1 MACLTRT
8 TLTVK
13 GAPAVALRGEP
24 RGDPI
29 VFIHG
34 GHPGSTPYCSGSH
47 IWGPALD
54 RFAATRSILAV
65 ELPGHGE
72 TPAPATPTVDI
83 YAEWMGEFL
92 TAAGVRSCFVVG
104 HDLGG
109 LIAIGLATRFP
120 SVVKGISLVSSVAAA
135 PTGDGA
141 ENLTLAYPPVPL
153 WTRTSQRWA
162 FEQLSY
168 SPHHITDKFLDAC
181 VACAQR
187 PPHLAAAAAMRD
199 GALQNEFIP
208 SLMKAKA
215 SLYEQCRGEGIP
227 VPVQVIWGSHDRLG
241 SLDQAVWLYRLIAS
255 RQTAAHFHLIN
266 RVGSFPFR
274 EDPQSFHQIVDSFCQ
289 VVLPHISKA

>member
-1 MACLTRT
+1 MANLTKT

-13 GAPAVALRGEP
+13 GAPAVALRSQL
-24 RGDPI
+24 RGDPLI
-29 VFIHG
+29 FIHG
-34 GHPGSTPYCSGSH
+34 GYPGSTPYCSGSH

-65 ELPGHGE
+65 DLPGHGE
-72 TPAPATPTVDI
+72 TSASAIPTVDL
-83 YAEWMGEFL
+83 YAEWMAEFL
-92 TAAGVRSCFVVG
+92 AAAGTRSCLVVG

-109 LIAIGLATRFP
+109 LIAIGLAARLP
-120 SVVKGISLVSSVAAA
+120 AVVKGISLVSSVAAA

-141 ENLTLAYPPVPL
+141 ENLTLAHPPVPL

-168 SPHHITDKFLDAC
+168 SPHHITDALLDAC
-181 VACAQR
+181 EAAAQQA
-187 PPHLAAAAAMRD
+187 PHLAAAAAMRQ

-215 SLYEQCRGEGIP
+215 SLYELCRLDGIP

-241 SLDQAVWLYRLIAS
+241 SLDQALWLYRLIAA

-274 EDPQSFHQIVDSFCQ
+274 EDPQSFHQIVDSFCEA
-289 VVLPHISKA
+289 VFPRTL